1 MLNSLQLTATNQSQ
15 NVGGGGPAQ
24 HVWSAGVARELT
36 LRLMSP

>member
-15 NVGGGGPAQ
+15 NVGGGGLAQ